1 VDESPSINGPV
12 LSRRAALKGAAAAAA
27 VAGGVGTLDLVG
39 QVAVAPRRA
48 AAADAAARALPDIQF
63 DIGSFIA
70 PATTVEGL
78 RVQFGPVF
86 TMFVTAKLLRRPG
99 RADQT
104 ELARALATLET
115 AYPFSASG
123 LITFVSYGLP
133 YFRRLPTG
141 LVASAMPRL
150 RTDTSRPVLEE
161 AVAGPTDVAAQ
172 NPSISKRRFNVPVRI
187 EDNDLLVTFRSDN
200 RSHIAD
206 ALGWLSGSNRLNGAQ
221 VRSPAFG
228 GLVRM
233 TSSRVMFA
241 QRGMPRRV
249 ADASRLPYA
258 RYLNPDSPMWMGF
271 ADQQVDASGP
281 AAVTTFAG
289 TGSARLTTAR
299 AGDYFD
305 NGSVQHLSH
314 VILDMDQFYDLDAA
328 GHPGADA
335 VFTER
340 VQYMFHS
347 PAINPGNT
355 DQLTNGGGPAF
366 LPNENRG
373 PGYARRTAQGIGTEA
388 NERRLGHLSTLQRSS
403 RATDG
408 TPIHIRMDG
417 PGFDG
422 LDVPGGA
429 ATPKLQFTVFV
440 PTADFFATMRRSA
453 ASLDLATEFDVD
465 EDENGLERF
474 LTATRRQNFLVP
486 PRRHRAFPLIEFT

>member
-1 VDESPSINGPV
+1 VDDRPQPEQF
-12 LSRRAALKGAAAAAA
+12 SRRTALKGAAAAAA
-27 VAGGVGTLDLVG
+27 VVGGLGTLDLVG

-48 AAADAAARALPDIQF
+48 AAADAARALPDIQH
-63 DIGSFIA
+63 DIGGVIA
-70 PATTVEGL
+70 PVTTVDGL

-86 TMFVTAKLLRRPG
+86 TTFLTAKLLRRPG

-104 ELARALATLET
+104 ELARALAMLES

-123 LITFVSYGLP
+123 LLTFVSYGLP
-133 YFRRLPTG
+133 YFHRLPTG

-150 RTDTSRPVLEE
+150 RTDTARPVLEE
-161 AVAGPTDVAAQ
+161 AVAGPTDVSPQ
-172 NPSISKRRFNVPVRI
+172 NPGISKLRFNVPVRI
-187 EDNDLLVTFRSDN
+187 EDNDLLVTFRSD
-200 RSHIAD
+200 SQAHIAD
-206 ALGWLSGSNRLNGAQ
+206 ALAWLSGSNRLKGVQ

-228 GLVRM
+228 GLLRM
-233 TSSRVMFA
+233 TSTRVMFA
-241 QRGMPRRV
+241 QRGLPRRV
-249 ADASRLPYA
+249 ADQGRLPYA

-281 AAVTTFAG
+281 AAITTFAG

-299 AGDYFD
+299 PGDYFD

-314 VILDMDQFYDLDAA
+314 VILDMAQFFDLDASNT
-328 GHPGADA
+328 PGDDA
-335 VFTER
+335 VYTER

-347 PAINPGNT
+347 PAINPGNP
-355 DQLTNGGGPAF
+355 DQLTDGGGPAF

-373 PGYARRTAQGIGTEA
+373 LDYARQTAQGIGTEDG
-388 NERRLGHLSTLQRSS
+388 EHRLGHLSTLQRSS

-422 LDVPGGA
+422 MDVPGGT

-440 PTADFFATMRRSA
+440 PTADFFATMRRNA
-453 ASLDLATEFDVD
+453 ASLDLAGEFGVD
-465 EDENGLERF
+465 ADENGLERF
-474 LTATRRQNFLVP
+474 LTTTRRQNFLVP
-486 PRRHRAFPLIEFT
+486 PRRHRAFPLVEFT